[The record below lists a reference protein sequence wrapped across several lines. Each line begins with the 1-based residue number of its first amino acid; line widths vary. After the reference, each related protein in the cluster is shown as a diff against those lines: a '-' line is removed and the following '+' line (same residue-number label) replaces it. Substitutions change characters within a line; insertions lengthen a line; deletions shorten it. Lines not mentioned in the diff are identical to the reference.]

1 MAFSEIGFLS
11 PSLADW
17 SKAARSQFK
26 DWFDLV
32 DGLNKE
38 AVKLL
43 PAIEPDRTK
52 TPEIV
57 VALLYR
63 RALQSFEGLML
74 MAERGM
80 VADALALGRSCA
92 ETAIAIGGVLTDA
105 KFIEL
110 LIEDDAKRRLTYA
123 NVILFDNE
131 LRGELSSEWVANLQR
146 VVSTAKSKYP
156 APGPRAIKWAQVAKD
171 AKMSA
176 LYDMLYR
183 TISGGASHVTLNAL
197 DRHVESNSAGPIG
210 SLTFRPE
217 TRELTFCLSIGAC
230 ALLHAMEA
238 LTRMFPKEAPKQ
250 AVQSCADAWAALE
263 SQNNRQ
269 ETSANLSK
277 ETPWTSLFG

>member
-156 APGPRAIKWAQVAKD
+156 APGRAP
-171 AKMSA
+171 S
-176 LYDMLYR
+176 
-183 TISGGASHVTLNAL
+183 SG
-197 DRHVESNSAGPIG
+197 R
-210 SLTFRPE
+210 
-217 TRELTFCLSIGAC
+217 
-230 ALLHAMEA
+230 
-238 LTRMFPKEAPKQ
+238 K
-250 AVQSCADAWAALE
+250 
-263 SQNNRQ
+263 
-269 ETSANLSK
+269 
-277 ETPWTSLFG
+277 